1 MKTLELIAVI
11 ILLGCG
17 EVAQADPLENWTWR
31 NPLPTGADLIAV
43 AYGDGGYLA
52 LGSDGSAVTS
62 TNGVTWD
69 RGDRAGVS
77 SDFDVFCGLACG
89 KGQFVAV
96 AWDYVAQALAI
107 DSSADGLNWVQRL
120 VGPLYDTLGADKY
133 SIAYGNGLF
142 VVVPGDASRDFG
154 AVSPDGINWNLV
166 QAGVPDAWIEAIT
179 YGQGQFVAVGYYGSI
194 ITSSNGVDWVRRQSG
209 TANYLL
215 SVAYGDG
222 EFVAVGLD
230 VTNDGAAMVTSPDGV
245 NWSPRP
251 MTNSPGPLEHIAY
264 LDGKFLVPPGDP
276 LMTST
281 DGVNWVQSQSFTGIG
296 PLSVASS
303 NGQSVGVSGVGEI
316 WTSSDGLSWERREPH
331 GPRNDLQGI
340 AYGNGLFVT
349 VGLATNASSPPAL
362 LTSPDAVSW
371 TQQQPGTRSNLQA
384 VAYGNGRFVAV
395 GDGGASVASPDGTN
409 WVQEQTGTAN
419 NLQAIS
425 YASGRFVAVGERGTI
440 IDSADGINWLQR
452 SSGTRSA
459 LSAIAYGNGQ
469 SIAVGDAGAIVASVD
484 GTNWSQ
490 RPFPTPATALCGIAF
505 GNGRFIISGQTTN
518 VGGIAMTSTDGV
530 RWDRLNSG
538 GLNGV
543 GLGLFL
549 LPYCNITFANGQ
561 FVAVNGDS
569 DLSTSADALNWTGR
583 NLPGPVSAV
592 TFGNGHFVAVGPSG
606 TILESASFVS
616 LALAPN
622 PGTGQLTLSLTGP
635 TGLAYTVQSS
645 SDLISWQTVTN
656 ITPVQPTTVILR
668 PLPSLADHAFY
679 RAYAVGP

>member
-1 MKTLELIAVI
+1 
-11 ILLGCG
+11 
-17 EVAQADPLENWTWR
+17 
-31 NPLPTGADLIAV
+31 
-43 AYGDGGYLA
+43 
-52 LGSDGSAVTS
+52 
-62 TNGVTWD
+62 
-69 RGDRAGVS
+69 
-77 SDFDVFCGLACG
+77 
-89 KGQFVAV
+89 
-96 AWDYVAQALAI
+96 
-107 DSSADGLNWVQRL
+107 
-120 VGPLYDTLGADKY
+120 
-133 SIAYGNGLF
+133 
-142 VVVPGDASRDFG
+142 
-154 AVSPDGINWNLV
+154 
-166 QAGVPDAWIEAIT
+166 
-179 YGQGQFVAVGYYGSI
+179 
-194 ITSSNGVDWVRRQSG
+194 
-209 TANYLL
+209 
-215 SVAYGDG
+215 
-222 EFVAVGLD
+222 
-230 VTNDGAAMVTSPDGV
+230 
-245 NWSPRP
+245 
-251 MTNSPGPLEHIAY
+251 
-264 LDGKFLVPPGDP
+264 
-276 LMTST
+276 
-281 DGVNWVQSQSFTGIG
+281 
-296 PLSVASS
+296 
-303 NGQSVGVSGVGEI
+303 
-316 WTSSDGLSWERREPH
+316 
-331 GPRNDLQGI
+331 
-340 AYGNGLFVT
+340 
-349 VGLATNASSPPAL
+349 
-362 LTSPDAVSW
+362 
-371 TQQQPGTRSNLQA
+371 
-384 VAYGNGRFVAV
+384 
-395 GDGGASVASPDGTN
+395 
-409 WVQEQTGTAN
+409 
-419 NLQAIS
+419 
-425 YASGRFVAVGERGTI
+425 ERGTI